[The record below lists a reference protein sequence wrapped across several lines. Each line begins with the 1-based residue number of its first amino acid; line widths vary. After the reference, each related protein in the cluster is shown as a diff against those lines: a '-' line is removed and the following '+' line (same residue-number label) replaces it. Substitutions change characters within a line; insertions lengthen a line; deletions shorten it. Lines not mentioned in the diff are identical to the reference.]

1 MLQAGLPVISTS
13 IGAEGIENST
23 NIFVNDYFGD
33 WLNIITSLAK

>member
-13 IGAEGIENST
+13 IGAEGIESST
-23 NIFVNDYFGD
+23 NIFVSDNFGD